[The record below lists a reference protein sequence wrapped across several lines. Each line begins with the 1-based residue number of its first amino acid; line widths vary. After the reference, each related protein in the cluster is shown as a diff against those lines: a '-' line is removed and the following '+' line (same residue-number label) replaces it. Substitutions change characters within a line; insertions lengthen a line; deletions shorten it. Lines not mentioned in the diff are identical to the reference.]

1 MRQPEQSTKDRIM
14 DAALDL
20 FCVDGYTTV
29 SIRDIG
35 KAVGIKESSIY
46 YHFKNKED
54 ILHSLFDQA
63 EQWTQIRKSQF
74 VRALEAAS
82 SIECERFIFAGVAY
96 MEGYL
101 LEEKIHK
108 MIMMLTMEKQR
119 SPKAAEI
126 YRQLLF
132 TVPLE
137 HHKNVFALM
146 MDKGFMEGDDP
157 EFLATEYQSIILYVY
172 HKYFSGPSMAPD
184 EESEER
190 AAARLELSGLLRRFF
205 TRHIC
210 KEV

>member
-1 MRQPEQSTKDRIM
+1 MKQPEQSTKNRIM

-54 ILHSLFDQA
+54 ILHSLFDQS
-63 EQWTQIRKSQF
+63 EQWTQIRKVQF
-74 VRALEAAS
+74 IQALDAAS
-82 SIECERFIFAGVAY
+82 RIECEKFVFAGVAY

-101 LEEKIHK
+101 LEGKINK
-108 MIMMLTMEKQR
+108 LIRMLTIEKQR
-119 SPKAAEI
+119 SSKAAEI

-137 HHKNVFALM
+137 HHKHVFTRM
-146 MDKGFMEGDDP
+146 RDKGFMEGDDP
-157 EFLATEYQSIILYVY
+157 ELLAAEYQSMILYVF
-172 HKYFSGPSMAPD
+172 HKYFSGPGLAED
-184 EESEER
+184 EER
-190 AAARLELSGLLRRFF
+190 TAARIELSELLRRFF
-205 TRHIC
+205 AQHIC
-210 KEV
+210 KEE